1 MFIRNETR
9 PLAELVTVE
18 DVALLRA
25 VAVGHQRCFGR
36 LREAVVADRELV
48 VVFRSGG
55 YSVFKLKLKYKEYVV
70 VKRLVIVFLVMF
82 AFSVYSEDEKE
93 VVK

>member
-1 MFIRNETR
+1 
-9 PLAELVTVE
+9 
-18 DVALLRA
+18 
-25 VAVGHQRCFGR
+25 
-36 LREAVVADRELV
+36 
-48 VVFRSGG
+48 
-55 YSVFKLKLKYKEYVV
+55 VV

>member
-1 MFIRNETR
+1 AGGSPSHIRAPR
-9 PLAELVTVE
+9 SRGVTT
-18 DVALLRA
+18 AQ
-25 VAVGHQRCFGR
+25 GYGR
-36 LREAVVADRELV
+36 LLLNRV
-48 VVFRSGG
+48 
-55 YSVFKLKLKYKEYVV
+55 VFKLKLKYKEYVV